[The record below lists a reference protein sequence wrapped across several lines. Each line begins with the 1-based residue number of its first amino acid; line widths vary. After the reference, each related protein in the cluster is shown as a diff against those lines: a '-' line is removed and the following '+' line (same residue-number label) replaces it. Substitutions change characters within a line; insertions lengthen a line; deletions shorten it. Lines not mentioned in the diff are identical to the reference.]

1 MSGSDRI
8 HYICVDIFKH
18 LAVKS
23 IVRPL
28 RTHRVFHNM
37 AKQEKQFL
45 FDRNETAIRCNLH
58 PHLSW
63 CSSEHEKIKQICTE

>member
-8 HYICVDIFKH
+8 HYICLDIFKH

-28 RTHRVFHNM
+28 CTHRVVHNM
-37 AKQEKQFL
+37 SKQEKWFQ
-45 FDRNETAIRCNLH
+45 FDRNETLICHGVA
-58 PHLSW
+58 LSMK
-63 CSSEHEKIKQICTE
+63 KISKCVLNNYTLNK